1 MLIFQGISSPNQG
14 FGPRRARPN
23 EVALEGGLK
32 GAPRRAVCIGNF
44 DGVHLGHQAL
54 IKKAHDLALREAL
67 RLTVVTFSPHP
78 RSYFAPERN
87 PGRIQGLRSKA
98 QVLKEMGVDEL
109 WLLRFGRHLAAMSAE
124 EFMQRFLHQTLRT
137 QHLVIGDDFCFG
149 AGRRGNF
156 RMLTAAQDQFGWT
169 AHGVGTVYLEGGRVS
184 SSGLR
189 QVIQAGNLQAAEKL
203 MGRPLNVTSRVG
215 HGRQLGRTIGFPTLN
230 LPVANDLL
238 LSGIYVVTV
247 EGLGEFP
254 IQGVASIGRR
264 PTVEQAGKLLLEVHL
279 FNWSG
284 NAYGRTV
291 NVLFHQ
297 KLRDEAHYDTL
308 EAMTQ
313 QIQRD
318 ANNAQRFF
326 QQHPQ
331 LTSPL

>member
-14 FGPRRARPN
+14 FGPPRARPD
-23 EVALEGGLK
+23 EVARK

-54 IKKAHDLALREAL
+54 IKKAHDLARREAL

-98 QVLKEMGVDEL
+98 QVLKAMGVDEL

-156 RMLTAAQDQFGWT
+156 QMLTAAQDQFGWT
-169 AHGVGTVYLEGGRVS
+169 AHGVGTVCLEGDRVS

-189 QVIQAGNLQAAEKL
+189 QLIQAGNLQAAERL
-203 MGRPLNVTSRVG
+203 MGRPLNVTSRVV
-215 HGRQLGRTIGFPTLN
+215 HGRQLGRTLGFPTLN
-230 LPVANDLL
+230 LPVSNDLL

-254 IQGVASIGRR
+254 MQGVASIGRR

-291 NVLFHQ
+291 NVRFHQ
-297 KLRDEAHYDTL
+297 KLRDEAHYDTV

-313 QIQRD
+313 QIQLD
-318 ANNAQRFF
+318 ADNARRFF

-331 LTSPL
+331 LNTSS